1 MCLIDSDFDSEDEEF
16 GDDIEEIITHPRT
29 TNFHIDSDN
38 DRTSSSS
45 DEIRAVENLPDFGS
59 QFMRTRCGPQ
69 DVKLLRSAREF
80 RDKKR
85 RALAQ
90 SIID

>member
-16 GDDIEEIITHPRT
+16 GDDIEEIINHPRPGH
-29 TNFHIDSDN
+29 FSIESDV
-38 DRTSSSS
+38 DQLSSSS
-45 DEIRAVENLPDFGS
+45 DDIRAVENLPDFGS
-59 QFMRTRCGPQ
+59 QMIRTRCGPQ